1 MSQSE
6 FKSEGK
12 VNLLKVA
19 VTVEDALE
27 TLPFV
32 RDVDLLSLKD
42 GEKGVR
48 LKIVVT
54 EPFSYE
60 LFKEIS
66 RAISEAKWKIFRK
79 TGELPIVDW
88 ELIYKPQIKSIKE
101 INPLPLIERF

>member
-1 MSQSE
+1 
-6 FKSEGK
+6 

-19 VTVEDALE
+19 VTVEDSLKA
-27 TLPFV
+27 LPFV
-32 RDVDLLSLKD
+32 RDVDLLPLKD

-60 LFKEIS
+60 LFKEVS
-66 RAISEAKWKIFRK
+66 RAISEAKWKIFKK

-88 ELIYKPQIKSIKE
+88 ELIYKPQVRSIKE
-101 INPLPLIERF
+101 INPVPVIERF